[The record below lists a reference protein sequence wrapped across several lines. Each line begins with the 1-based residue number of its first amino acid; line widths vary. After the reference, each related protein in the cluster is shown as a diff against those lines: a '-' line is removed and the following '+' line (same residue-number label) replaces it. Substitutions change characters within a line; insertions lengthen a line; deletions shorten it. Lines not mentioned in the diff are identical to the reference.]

1 MKTFKAMVLAAFVG
15 ICVTLAPSPA
25 VVAQAFTPPPPAVE
39 MDIAEVQELA
49 RDILRLRTLER
60 NSAVAR
66 LVERGNPDVVPALI
80 QSLRFLQR
88 DDPWTITAALQ
99 SLTGESFGGDWNKW
113 MLWQEDHPEIIPFE
127 GFDSYKEWVFAKLD
141 PNFSLFINSGVAHT
155 IRLEEITWGGVRKD
169 GIPALVNP
177 ELVTA
182 QDKAATYLD
191 DDELVFGIAINGD
204 VRAYPLRV
212 LDWHEMFN
220 DVIGGVPV
228 ALAYCT
234 LCGSG
239 ILFETAVEGRA
250 APFVFGSS
258 GFLYRSNKLMY
269 DRETN
274 SLWNQFT
281 GKPVVGD
288 LVESDIELKV
298 RPVAITSWKKWL
310 DRHPDT
316 RVLSLDTGFARD
328 YTPGKPY
335 APYFN
340 SPDLMFP
347 AMVRNTGLAPKD
359 YVYALRLGDHEKA
372 WSLQLFADERVIHD
386 VIGARRIVLI
396 GDRDSRTV
404 RAYEAG
410 DLEFAADGKN
420 DEQLIAGSQAWQ
432 ITEDALVSG
441 DGQHLARLPGHIAYW
456 FAWQNFRPDA
466 ETRFE

>member
-1 MKTFKAMVLAAFVG
+1 MNKIKTMALAVFLG
-15 ICVTLAPSPA
+15 IWSIPATVPA
-25 VVAQAFTPPPPAVE
+25 VQAQPATPTLPAAE

-49 RDILRLRTLER
+49 RDILRLRALER
-60 NSAVAR
+60 NNVVAR

-88 DDPWTITAALQ
+88 DDPWTVTAALQ

-127 GFDSYKEWVFAKLD
+127 GFDSYKEWVFTRLD
-141 PNFSLFINSGVAHT
+141 PNFSLFINSGVAHS
-155 IRLEEITWGGVRKD
+155 IRLEEIAWGGVRKD

-177 ELVTA
+177 ELVGA
-182 QDKAATYLD
+182 QDKAATYLE

-204 VRAYPLRV
+204 VRAYPLRI

-239 ILFETAVEGRA
+239 ILYETTVEGRA
-250 APFVFGSS
+250 APFEFGSS

-288 LVESDIELKV
+288 LVGSDIELKV

-316 RVLSLDTGFARD
+316 RVLSLDTGFVRD

-359 YVYALRLGDHEKA
+359 YVYALRLGDQEKA
-372 WSLQLFADERVIHD
+372 WSLQLFADKRILHD
-386 VIGARRIVLI
+386 VIGTRRIVLI

-410 DLEFAADGKN
+410 AFEFSADAEDGTR
-420 DEQLIAGSQAWQ
+420 LRAGSTVWQ
-432 ITEDALVSG
+432 ITEDALISA
-441 DGQHLARLPGHIAYW
+441 DKQRLTRLPGHIAYW

>member
-1 MKTFKAMVLAAFVG
+1 MNKIKTMALAVFLG
-15 ICVTLAPSPA
+15 IWSIPATVPA
-25 VVAQAFTPPPPAVE
+25 VQAQPATPTLPAAD

-49 RDILRLRTLER
+49 RDILRLRALER
-60 NSAVAR
+60 NNVVAR

-80 QSLRFLQR
+80 KSLRFLQR
-88 DDPWTITAALQ
+88 DDPWTVTAALQ
-99 SLTGESFGGDWNKW
+99 SLIGESFGGDWNKW
-113 MLWQEDHPEIIPFE
+113 MLWQEDNPEIIPFE
-127 GFDSYKEWVFAKLD
+127 GFDSFKEWVFTRLD
-141 PNFSLFINSGVAHT
+141 RYFSLFINSGVAQS
-155 IRLEEITWGGVRKD
+155 ILLEEIAWGGVRKD

-177 ELVTA
+177 ELVGA
-182 QDKAATYLD
+182 QNKTATYLE

-204 VRAYPLRV
+204 VRAYPLRI

-239 ILFETAVEGRA
+239 ILYETAVEGRA
-250 APFVFGSS
+250 APFEFGSS
-258 GFLYRSNKLMY
+258 GFFYRSNKLMY

-288 LVESDIELKV
+288 LVGSDIELKV
-298 RPVAITSWKKWL
+298 RPVAIASWKKWL

-347 AMVRNTGLAPKD
+347 TMVRNTDLAPKD
-359 YVYALRLGDHEKA
+359 YVYALRLGDQEKA
-372 WSLQLFADERVIHD
+372 WSLQLFTDKRILHD
-386 VIGARRIVLI
+386 VIGTRRIVLI

-404 RAYEAG
+404 RAYEA
-410 DLEFAADGKN
+410 DAFEFSADAEDGTR
-420 DEQLIAGSQAWQ
+420 LRAGSTVWQ
-432 ITEDALVSG
+432 ITEDALIS
-441 DGQHLARLPGHIAYW
+441 
-456 FAWQNFRPDA
+456 A
-466 ETRFE
+466 EK